1 MRGGGAASRGGRSA
15 GSVSGGALGLALG
28 AAFLHALWNVL
39 LAGSR
44 DSVAATG
51 ALLLFGVALVAP
63 AALLSGGFS
72 SDALSSEALPFVA
85 ASAALELAYFVLL
98 ARAYRSGELG
108 VVYPVARGS
117 APVLVLGAAVFGLG
131 KGVSVLAAVGVVL
144 VAAGVLMLGL
154 SSVGRQIHRIGGK
167 DGPHSRDLGFGL
179 AIGATIAGYTLVDSE
194 GLDHADPLPYLFLI
208 AAVCAVAYNGALMA
222 TGRARE
228 LREALDATMLA
239 AAAAT
244 FGAYAMVL
252 AALELAPAAPVA
264 AVRESSIVI
273 AALMAWLFLGEER
286 RLTGAMLVAAG
297 VAVIA
302 YS

>member
-1 MRGGGAASRGGRSA
+1 MSGA
-15 GSVSGGALGLALG
+15 ALGLALG

-51 ALLLFGVALVAP
+51 ALLLFGVVLLAP
-63 AALLSGGFS
+63 AALLTGDVS
-72 SDALSSEALPFVA
+72 SSAVPFIA

-98 ARAYRSGELG
+98 ARAYRGGELG

-131 KGVSVLAAVGVVL
+131 KGVSVLGAVGVVL
-144 VAAGVLMLGL
+144 VAAGVLTLGL
-154 SSVGRQIHRIGGK
+154 ASVGPYMHRMGARE
-167 DGPHSRDLGFGL
+167 GPHSRELALGL
-179 AIGATIAGYTLVDSE
+179 AIGVAIAGYTLVDSE

-208 AAVCAVAYNGALMA
+208 AAVCAAAYNGALIA
-222 TGRARE
+222 SGRARE
-228 LREALDATMLA
+228 LRAELRPRMLL

-252 AALELAPAAPVA
+252 AALQMAPAAPVA

-273 AALMAWLFLGEER
+273 AAVMAWLFLGEQR
-286 RLTGAMLVAAG
+286 RLGGAALVAAG
-297 VAVIA
+297 VALIA

>member
-1 MRGGGAASRGGRSA
+1 
-15 GSVSGGALGLALG
+15 VSGGALGLALG

-51 ALLLFGVALVAP
+51 ALLLFGVVLLAP
-63 AALLSGGFS
+63 AALVAGDVS
-72 SDALSSEALPFVA
+72 SSAIPFIA

-98 ARAYRSGELG
+98 ARAYRGGELG

-117 APVLVLGAAVFGLG
+117 APVLVLGAAVIGLG
-131 KGVSVLAAVGVVL
+131 KGVSVLAALGVIL
-144 VAAGVLMLGL
+144 VAAGVLTLGL
-154 SSVGRQIHRIGGK
+154 TSVGPLRRHMR
-167 DGPHSRDLGFGL
+167 DSEGPHSRDLLLGL
-179 AIGATIAGYTLVDSE
+179 AIGVAIAGYTLVDSE

-208 AAVCAVAYNGALMA
+208 AAVCAVAYNGALVLS
-222 TGRARE
+222 GRASE
-228 LREALDATMLA
+228 LRAALGWKA
-239 AAAAT
+239 ALTAAAT

-286 RLTGAMLVAAG
+286 RLAGAVIVAAG
-297 VAVIA
+297 VALIA

>member
-1 MRGGGAASRGGRSA
+1 M
-15 GSVSGGALGLALG
+15 SGGALALALG

-51 ALLLFGVALVAP
+51 ALLLFGVLLLAP
-63 AALLSGGFS
+63 AALLAGDVS
-72 SDALSSEALPFVA
+72 SSAIPFIA
-85 ASAALELAYFVLL
+85 ASTVLELAYFVLL
-98 ARAYRSGELG
+98 ARAYRGGELG

-117 APVLVLGAAVFGLG
+117 APVLVLVAAALGLG
-131 KGVSVLAAVGVVL
+131 EGVSWLAALGVVL
-144 VAAGVLMLGL
+144 VAGGVLLLGI
-154 SSVGRQIHRIGGK
+154 SSVGCHKRHMG
-167 DGPHSRDLGFGL
+167 DLDSPHSRDLVLGL
-179 AIGATIAGYTLVDSE
+179 AIGVAIAGYTLVDSE

-208 AAVCAVAYNGALMA
+208 AAVCAVAYNGALVLS
-222 TGRARE
+222 GRAQE
-228 LREALDATMLA
+228 LKAELTPTMLA

-273 AALMAWLFLGEER
+273 AAVMAWLFLGEER
-286 RLTGAMLVAAG
+286 RLGGAVIVAAG
-297 VAVIA
+297 VALIGLA
-302 YS
+302 

>member
-1 MRGGGAASRGGRSA
+1 M
-15 GSVSGGALGLALG
+15 SGGALGLALG

-44 DSVAATG
+44 DSVAAAG
-51 ALLLFGVALVAP
+51 ALLLFGVALLAP

-72 SDALSSEALPFVA
+72 SGALTSEALPFVA

-98 ARAYRSGELG
+98 ARAYRGGELG

-144 VAAGVLMLGL
+144 VAAGVVSLGL
-154 SSVGRQIHRIGGK
+154 ASVGRQKHDMRDI
-167 DGPHSRDLGFGL
+167 DGPHSRDLLLGL
-179 AIGATIAGYTLVDSE
+179 AIGVAIAGYTLVDSE

-208 AAVCAVAYNGALMA
+208 AAVCAAAYNGALMA
-222 TGRARE
+222 TGRARQ
-228 LREALDATMLA
+228 LQQALNARMLA

-286 RLTGAMLVAAG
+286 RVGGAILVAAG
-297 VAVIA
+297 VALIA

>member
-1 MRGGGAASRGGRSA
+1 MSGA
-15 GSVSGGALGLALG
+15 ALGLALG

-51 ALLLFGVALVAP
+51 ALLLFGVLLLAP
-63 AALLSGGFS
+63 AALFAGDVS
-72 SDALSSEALPFVA
+72 SSAIPFIA
-85 ASAALELAYFVLL
+85 ASAVLELAYFVLL
-98 ARAYRSGELG
+98 ARAYRGGELG

-117 APVLVLGAAVFGLG
+117 APVLVLGAAVLGLG
-131 KGVSVLAAVGVVL
+131 KGVSWLAALGVLL
-144 VAAGVLMLGL
+144 VAGGVLTLGI
-154 SSVGRQIHRIGGK
+154 SSVGRQLHGMRDV
-167 DGPHSRDLGFGL
+167 DGPHSRDLVLGL
-179 AIGATIAGYTLVDSE
+179 AIGVAIAGYTLVDSE
-194 GLDHADPLPYLFLI
+194 GLDHADPLPYLFLV
-208 AAVCAVAYNGALMA
+208 AAVCAAAYNGALLA
-222 TGRARE
+222 NGKAQE
-228 LREALDATMLA
+228 LREALSGRMLG

-252 AALELAPAAPVA
+252 AALQLAPAAPVA

-286 RLTGAMLVAAG
+286 RLGVAVLVAAG
-297 VAVIA
+297 VALIA

>member
-1 MRGGGAASRGGRSA
+1 M
-15 GSVSGGALGLALG
+15 SGGALALALG

-51 ALLLFGVALVAP
+51 ALLLFGVVLLAP
-63 AALLSGGFS
+63 AALLAG
-72 SDALSSEALPFVA
+72 DLTSEALPFVA

-98 ARAYRSGELG
+98 ARAYRGGELG

-117 APVLVLGAAVFGLG
+117 APVLVLGAAVLGLG
-131 KGVSVLAAVGVVL
+131 KGVSVLAALGVVL
-144 VAAGVLMLGL
+144 VAAGVLLLGVT
-154 SSVGRQIHRIGGK
+154 SVGCQIHRIGGK
-167 DGPHSRDLGFGL
+167 DSPRSRDLVLGL
-179 AIGATIAGYTLVDSE
+179 SIGVAIAGYTLVDSE

-208 AAVCAVAYNGALMA
+208 AAVCAVAYNGALIGS
-222 TGRARE
+222 GRGRE
-228 LREALDATMLA
+228 LREAMRPRMLL

-286 RLTGAMLVAAG
+286 RLTGAVLVAAG
-297 VAVIA
+297 VAAIGLA
-302 YS
+302 

>member
-1 MRGGGAASRGGRSA
+1 M
-15 GSVSGGALGLALG
+15 SGGALALALG
-28 AAFLHALWNVL
+28 AAVLHAVWNVL

-51 ALLLFGVALVAP
+51 ALLVFGVVLLAP
-63 AALLSGGFS
+63 AALLFGGVSG
-72 SDALSSEALPFVA
+72 EAVPFIA
-85 ASAALELAYFVLL
+85 ASAVLELAYFVLL
-98 ARAYRSGELG
+98 ARAYRAGELG

-117 APVLVLGAAVFGLG
+117 APVLVLGAAVLGLG

-144 VAAGVLMLGL
+144 VAAGVLV
-154 SSVGRQIHRIGGK
+154 VGRPVRVLVPIRPK
-167 DGPHSRDLGFGL
+167 VELARRDLVFGL

-208 AAVCAVAYNGALMA
+208 AAVCAVAYNGALIVS
-222 TGRARE
+222 GRAQE
-228 LREALDATMLA
+228 LKAELTPRSALT
-239 AAAAT
+239 AAAT
-244 FGAYAMVL
+244 FGAYALVL

-273 AALMAWLFLGEER
+273 AALLAWLFLDEER
-286 RLTGAMLVAAG
+286 RLGGAVLVAAG
-297 VAVIA
+297 VAAIA

>member
-1 MRGGGAASRGGRSA
+1 M
-15 GSVSGGALGLALG
+15 SGGALGLALG

-51 ALLLFGVALVAP
+51 ALLLFGVVLLAP
-63 AALLSGGFS
+63 AALFTGDVS
-72 SDALSSEALPFVA
+72 SSAIPFVA
-85 ASAALELAYFVLL
+85 ASAALELVYFVLL
-98 ARAYRSGELG
+98 ARAYRGGELG

-117 APVLVLGAAVFGLG
+117 APVLVLGAAVLGLG
-131 KGVSVLAAVGVVL
+131 KGVSWLAALGVVL
-144 VAAGVLMLGL
+144 VAGGVLLLGL
-154 SSVGRQIHRIGGK
+154 VSVGRQKRHMRDL
-167 DGPHSRDLGFGL
+167 DGPHSRDLLLGL
-179 AIGATIAGYTLVDSE
+179 SVGVAIAGYTLVDSE

-208 AAVCAVAYNGALMA
+208 AAVCAVAYNGALLA
-222 TGRARE
+222 SGRARE
-228 LREALDATMLA
+228 LKAELTPTMLA
-239 AAAAT
+239 AAGAT

-286 RLTGAMLVAAG
+286 RLGGAALVAAG
-297 VAVIA
+297 VALIA

>member
-1 MRGGGAASRGGRSA
+1 MT
-15 GSVSGGALGLALG
+15 GGALALALG

-51 ALLLFGVALVAP
+51 ALLLFGVVLLAP

-72 SDALSSEALPFVA
+72 SGALSSEALPFVA

-98 ARAYRSGELG
+98 ARAYRGGELG

-117 APVLVLGAAVFGLG
+117 APVLVLGAAVLGLG
-131 KGVSVLAAVGVVL
+131 KGVSVLAALGVVL
-144 VAAGVLMLGL
+144 VAGGVLTLGL
-154 SSVGRQIHRIGGK
+154 ASVGRQRRHMRDL
-167 DGPHSRDLGFGL
+167 DGPHSRDLVLGL
-179 AIGATIAGYTLVDSE
+179 AIGGAIAGYTLVDSE

-208 AAVCAVAYNGALMA
+208 AAVTAVAYNGALLA
-222 TGRARE
+222 TGRAQE
-228 LREALDATMLA
+228 LREALNGRMLA

-252 AALELAPAAPVA
+252 AALERAPAAPVA

-286 RLTGAMLVAAG
+286 RLGGAVLVAAG
-297 VAVIA
+297 VALIA
-302 YS
+302 YA

>member
-1 MRGGGAASRGGRSA
+1 VG
-15 GSVSGGALGLALG
+15 
-28 AAFLHALWNVL
+28 
-39 LAGSR
+39 
-44 DSVAATG
+44 
-51 ALLLFGVALVAP
+51 
-63 AALLSGGFS
+63 
-72 SDALSSEALPFVA
+72 

-117 APVLVLGAAVFGLG
+117 APVLVLGAAVLGLG
-131 KGVSVLAAVGVVL
+131 KGVPVLAAFGVVL
-144 VAAGVLMLGL
+144 VAGGVLLLGL
-154 SSVGRQIHRIGGK
+154 SSVGPQVRHMR
-167 DGPHSRDLGFGL
+167 DAEGPHSRDLVLGL

-208 AAVCAVAYNGALMA
+208 AAVCAAAYNGALIA
-222 TGRARE
+222 SGRAKE
-228 LREALDATMLA
+228 LRKAMRGRMLA

-286 RLTGAMLVAAG
+286 RLGGATLVAAG
-297 VAVIA
+297 VAAIA

>member
-1 MRGGGAASRGGRSA
+1 M
-15 GSVSGGALGLALG
+15 SGGALALALG

-51 ALLLFGVALVAP
+51 ALLLFGVLLLAP
-63 AALLSGGFS
+63 AALFAG
-72 SDALSSEALPFVA
+72 DLSSSAIPFIA

-98 ARAYRSGELG
+98 ARAYRGGELG

-117 APVLVLGAAVFGLG
+117 APVLVLGAAVLGLG
-131 KGVSVLAAVGVVL
+131 KGVSVLAALGVIL
-144 VAAGVLMLGL
+144 VAAGVLQVGL
-154 SSVGRQIHRIGGK
+154 RRRERRVSAREADKVDARA
-167 DGPHSRDLGFGL
+167 DLAAGL
-179 AIGATIAGYTLVDSE
+179 AIGVTIAGYTLVDSE

-208 AAVCAVAYNGALMA
+208 AAVCAVAYNGALIVS
-222 TGRARE
+222 GRARE
-228 LREALDATMLA
+228 LKAELTPTMLA
-239 AAAAT
+239 AAVAT

-286 RLTGAMLVAAG
+286 RLAGAVLVAAG